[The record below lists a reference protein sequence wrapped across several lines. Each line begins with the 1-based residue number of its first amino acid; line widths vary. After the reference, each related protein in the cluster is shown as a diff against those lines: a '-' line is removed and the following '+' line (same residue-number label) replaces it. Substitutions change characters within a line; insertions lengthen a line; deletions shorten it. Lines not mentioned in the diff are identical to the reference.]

1 MRISLQTHCMAER
14 EKWEGEKEG
23 REGRKEGRREG
34 EREEYKGGEKGGR
47 GALERDE
54 EQ

>member
-1 MRISLQTHCMAER
+1 MAER
-14 EKWEGEKEG
+14 EKREGG
-23 REGRKEGRREG
+23 RGGRKEG
-34 EREEYKGGEKGGR
+34 ERKGYKGGEKVGR